1 MVEQACISDAL
12 KTKCLERQ
20 RSKTFVPDP
29 IPWGWS
35 ATEPK
40 LAKRLSSCQK
50 PMIPTASCKVSDK
63 LSYRTWLVSF
73 DWTAKW
79 HLDSGVSLFW
89 GFGCPWYHP
98 NLQVSKC
105 PKYPDQPKHYPNLS
119 EHRCVGELPSTHLQQ
134 SQVAPKLSDSDW
146 LWKMSIATN
155 DQGILDIRR
164 CNTMQHRGGLNRRDS
179 SIKER
184 WSH

>member
-73 DWTAKW
+73 DSTAKW

-119 EHRCVGELPSTHLQQ
+119 EKVCGRATKYTPSTEP
-134 SQVAPKLSDSDW
+134 SGPKTLRFGLTVKNEHCYRWSRYPW
-146 LWKMSIATN
+146 Y
-155 DQGILDIRR
+155 QE
-164 CNTMQHRGGLNRRDS
+164 MQHNATPGG
-179 SIKER
+179 IE
-184 WSH
+184 